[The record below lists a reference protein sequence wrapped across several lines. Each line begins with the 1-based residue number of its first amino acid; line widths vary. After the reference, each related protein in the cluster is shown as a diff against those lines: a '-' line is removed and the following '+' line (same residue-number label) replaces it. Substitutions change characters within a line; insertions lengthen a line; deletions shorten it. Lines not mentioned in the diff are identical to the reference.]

1 MAPIPPT
8 LGTPRQSRGALDI
21 RGRGPRHGP
30 IVLDGGPEMAPIS
43 PNVRRAP
50 AEPWRVSMTHNPE
63 EEVSVSYDIKVEDVE
78 YIRHAGTPYLARLY
92 RPQGTGPF
100 PIMVELH
107 GGAWCRSDRLA
118 DKVIHEPL
126 AKSGVIVAALDW
138 RQPPAAPYPAS
149 FQDIHY
155 GIRWLKARASELG
168 SRPDM
173 VGSMGNSSGGHQ
185 AMLLAMRPTDSRYAA
200 LPLPAGSPA
209 VDATV
214 RCVIMT
220 SPVIDPLGRYR
231 YAKDIEAK
239 GKPYPLAVDELI
251 PCHDAYWKTE
261 AAMDEGCPA
270 RALEQGERAQLPPV
284 LYLQGTED
292 LAHPRPQLDRFVA
305 AYRKAG
311 GVVDLELFD
320 GEGQGFI
327 MRKAG
332 SPASNRA
339 IDMIIE
345 FVHKQIR

>member
-1 MAPIPPT
+1 M
-8 LGTPRQSRGALDI
+8 S
-21 RGRGPRHGP
+21 H
-30 IVLDGGPEMAPIS
+30 E
-43 PNVRRAP
+43 
-50 AEPWRVSMTHNPE
+50 
-63 EEVSVSYDIKVEDVE
+63 IKVEDVE
-78 YIRHAGTPYLARLY
+78 YIRHSGTPQLARLY
-92 RPQGTGPF
+92 RPLGTGPF

-118 DKVIHEPL
+118 DKVIHEAL

-138 RQPPAAPYPAS
+138 RQPPVAPYPAS
-149 FQDIHY
+149 FQDIHF
-155 GIRWLKARASELG
+155 GIRWVKARAAELG

-185 AMLLAMRPTDSRYAA
+185 AMLLAMRPFDSRYAA
-200 LPLPAGSPA
+200 LPSTAGWPA

-214 RCVIMT
+214 RCVIVT

-231 YAKDIEAK
+231 YAKDLQAK
-239 GKPYPLAVDELI
+239 GRPYPPLVDEVL

-261 AAMDEGCPA
+261 AAMDEGAPA
-270 RALEQGERAQLPPV
+270 SALERGEKVQMPPV
-284 LYLQGTED
+284 LYLQGTD
-292 LAHPRPQLDRFVA
+292 DVAHPRPHLDRFVA

-332 SPASNRA
+332 SLPSNRA
-339 IDMIIE
+339 LEMIVE

>member
-1 MAPIPPT
+1 M
-8 LGTPRQSRGALDI
+8 
-21 RGRGPRHGP
+21 
-30 IVLDGGPEMAPIS
+30 
-43 PNVRRAP
+43 
-50 AEPWRVSMTHNPE
+50 
-63 EEVSVSYDIKVEDVE
+63 SYEIKVEDVE
-78 YIRHAGTPYLARLY
+78 YIRHAGTPQLARLY
-92 RPQGTGPF
+92 RPQGAGPF
-100 PIMVELH
+100 PIVVELH
-107 GGAWCRSDRLA
+107 GGAWCRSDRLG
-118 DKVIHEPL
+118 DKVMHEPL

-138 RQPPAAPYPAS
+138 RQPPVAPYPAS

-155 GIRWLKARASELG
+155 AIRWLKARAAELG

-185 AMLLAMRPTDSRYAA
+185 AMLLGMRPFDSRYGA
-200 LPLPAGSPA
+200 LPLAATPA

-231 YAKDIEAK
+231 YAKELKAK
-239 GKPYPLAVDELI
+239 GQPYPALVDEVL
-251 PCHDAYWKTE
+251 PCHDAYWGTE
-261 AAMDEGCPA
+261 DAMAEGAPA
-270 RALEQGERAQLPPV
+270 QALERGEKVQLPPV
-284 LYLQGTED
+284 LYLQSTED
-292 LAHPRPQLDRFVA
+292 QAHPRPHLDRFVA

-332 SPASNRA
+332 SPPSNRA

>member
-1 MAPIPPT
+1 M
-8 LGTPRQSRGALDI
+8 
-21 RGRGPRHGP
+21 
-30 IVLDGGPEMAPIS
+30 
-43 PNVRRAP
+43 
-50 AEPWRVSMTHNPE
+50 
-63 EEVSVSYDIKVEDVE
+63 SYEIKVEDVE
-78 YIRHAGTPYLARLY
+78 YIRHAGTPQLARLY
-92 RPQGTGPF
+92 RPQGAGPF
-100 PIMVELH
+100 PIVVELH
-107 GGAWCRSDRLA
+107 GGAWCRSDRLG
-118 DKVIHEPL
+118 DKVMHEPL

-138 RQPPAAPYPAS
+138 RQPPVAPYPAS

-155 GIRWLKARASELG
+155 AFRWLKARAAELG

-185 AMLLAMRPTDSRYAA
+185 AMLLGMRPFDSRYGA
-200 LPLPAGSPA
+200 LPLAATPA

-231 YAKDIEAK
+231 YAKELKAK
-239 GKPYPLAVDELI
+239 GQPYPALVDEVV
-251 PCHDAYWKTE
+251 PCHDAYWGTE
-261 AAMDEGCPA
+261 DAMAEGAPA
-270 RALEQGERAQLPPV
+270 QALERGEKVQLPPV

-292 LAHPRPQLDRFVA
+292 QAHPRPHLDRFVA

-332 SPASNRA
+332 SPPSNRA